1 MTRLD
6 RLLGG
11 VVLACLLVSLAGC
24 PDDELK
30 ASTWT
35 KKLGDSKD
43 GALALQKLEQ
53 LGDPSAIP
61 AIGDAWK
68 SSGRPEG
75 LLQVIISLARPL
87 TPKQAEA
94 EFYTDYQTNGRPAS
108 WAAALPYLNQA
119 VLEVDEAS
127 PRQVESAAKAA
138 EAIGNAALSDGL
150 DALAELAKK
159 PVTEKLLD
167 AQMAAIRA
175 MGKFT
180 EPADKTKAV
189 AALKTIIEREPP
201 ANPRTEKDAAK
212 QRLLVVTYTMFQ
224 KTTAAAINAVG
235 DMRAT
240 GATEAIALA
249 MYRTPDLFGFCR
261 RALVAAG
268 PDAEKMMREILRGDN
283 KAVNDLFL
291 AKKLDKYCGDAGDYK
306 PEQCSPLGAKDF
318 YAAVVLGDFYDPA
331 SVADLLTAL
340 KRPMLAQYYNDDQPS
355 GSTNYTAIF
364 SALKKIGSAEAAPT
378 VRAMW
383 DVTAPAPAKAPPK
396 KGAKGAPAAA
406 PAPAAGADTGGVVR
420 TLAVDAYPF
429 LARDASAAPAL
440 AKIAD
445 SPGDNGL
452 RASAAAAFARLTT
465 DSKDIGVLEHMAQL
479 QFDVAKKNEDVAA
492 KEKDKA
498 TAADKDFETVTQ
510 QRNAAKAGLQ
520 KLIHDPSKS
529 DAQKKEAKDADKK
542 FEDDY
547 KAEKKKHAELT
558 GAFHQATDNAKVFKS
573 FGRQFQSH
581 VGRIVVALRC
591 KEDLNCYAKT
601 LTLKP
606 DEAANDCAQYIKD
619 IKDWTAEEKGGLVD
633 AEVERAMLEI
643 GKRGTGAAALTDQL
657 LEAAKSD
664 DHGVRES
671 VLLALPKIA
680 KVPCANCEAKLDE
693 AIKAGEGKSTVRD
706 LNVETQMLRNYFSWA
721 GGKTPSAAP
730 PPPSVDDAGAG
741 PGPAK
746 APPKKKT
753 K

>member
-24 PDDELK
+24 PDDDFK

-68 SSGRPEG
+68 GSGRPEG

-87 TPKQAEA
+87 TPEQAA
-94 EFYTDYQTNGRPAS
+94 KEFYTDYETTGRPAS
-108 WAAALPYLNQA
+108 WAAALPYLTQA

-150 DALAELAKK
+150 DALADLAKK

-180 EPADKTKAV
+180 EPADKAKSV

-283 KAVNDLFL
+283 KLVNDLFL
-291 AKKLDKYCGDAGDYK
+291 AKNLNKYCGDAGDYK
-306 PEQCSPLGAKDF
+306 PEQCSDLGAKDF

-331 SVADLLTAL
+331 SVPDLLTAL
-340 KRPMLAQYYNDDQPS
+340 KTRKMLPQYYNDDQPS

-364 SALKKIGSAEAAPT
+364 SALKKIGSAEAAQT

-383 DVTAPAPAKAPPK
+383 DVSAPAPKAAPAPK
-396 KGAKGAPAAA
+396 KGAKGAPADA
-406 PAPAAGADTGGVVR
+406 PAPAGGADNSGVVR

-429 LARDASAAPAL
+429 LARDSSAAPAL

-465 DSKDIGVLEHMAQL
+465 DAKDIGVLEHMAQL

-510 QRNAAKAGLQ
+510 QRNAAKAGLA
-520 KLIHDPSKS
+520 KLTHDPSKS
-529 DAQKKEAKDADKK
+529 DAQKKEAKEADKK

-558 GAFHQATDNAKVFKS
+558 GAFHQAT
-573 FGRQFQSH
+573 
-581 VGRIVVALRC
+581 
-591 KEDLNCYAKT
+591 E
-601 LTLKP
+601 
-606 DEAANDCAQYIKD
+606 
-619 IKDWTAEEKGGLVD
+619 
-633 AEVERAMLEI
+633 
-643 GKRGTGAAALTDQL
+643 
-657 LEAAKSD
+657 
-664 DHGVRES
+664 
-671 VLLALPKIA
+671 
-680 KVPCANCEAKLDE
+680 LDGIE
-693 AIKAGEGKSTVRD
+693 
-706 LNVETQMLRNYFSWA
+706 
-721 GGKTPSAAP
+721 
-730 PPPSVDDAGAG
+730 
-741 PGPAK
+741 
-746 APPKKKT
+746 
-753 K
+753 

>member
-24 PDDELK
+24 PDDQYK

-35 KKLGDSKD
+35 KKLNDPKD

-87 TPKQAEA
+87 TPDQAA
-94 EFYTDYQTNGRPAS
+94 KEFYTDYQTTGRPAS
-108 WAAALPYLNQA
+108 WAAALPYLTEA
-119 VLEVDEAS
+119 VAEVDEAS

-138 EAIGNAALSDGL
+138 EAIGKAGLSDGL

-175 MGKFT
+175 MGNFT
-180 EPADKTKAV
+180 QPADKTKAV

-224 KTTAAAINAVG
+224 KTTAAAINSVG
-235 DMRAT
+235 DMRSPD
-240 GATEAIALA
+240 ATEAIALA
-249 MYRTPDLFGFCR
+249 MFRTPDLFGFCR

-268 PDAEKMMREILRGDN
+268 PGAEKMMREILRGEN
-283 KAVNDLFL
+283 KPVNDLFL

-318 YAAVVLGDFYDPA
+318 YAAVVLGDFYDPT
-331 SVADLLTAL
+331 SVGDLLTAL
-340 KRPMLAQYYNDDQPS
+340 KRPMLPQYYNDDQPS

-364 SALKKIGSAEAAPT
+364 SALKKIGSAEAAPI

-383 DVTAPAPAKAPPK
+383 DVSAPAPKAPK
-396 KGAKGAPAAA
+396 RGAKPAAA
-406 PAPAAGADTGGVVR
+406 AAPEEGGDRGVIR

-429 LARDASAAPAL
+429 LARDSSAAPAL

-465 DSKDIGVLEHMAQL
+465 DAKDIDVLQHMAQL
-479 QFDVAKKNEDVAA
+479 QFDVAKKNADIAA

-520 KLIHDPSKS
+520 KLIHDPSKT
-529 DAQKKEAKDADKK
+529 DAQKREAKDADKK

-591 KEDLNCYAKT
+591 KQDLNCYVKT
-601 LTLKP
+601 LTLTP
-606 DEAANDCAQYIKD
+606 DQAANDSAPYIKD
-619 IKDWTAEEKGGLVD
+619 IKDWTAEEKGALVD

-643 GKRGTGAAALTDQL
+643 GKRGTAAAGLTDQL

-706 LNVETQMLRNYFSWA
+706 LTVETQMLRNYFSWA
-721 GGKTPSAAP
+721 GGKTPSAP
-730 PPPSVDDAGAG
+730 PPPSSDDGAGA
-741 PGPAK
+741 PPTK
-746 APPKKKT
+746 APKKKA